1 MRKIL
6 MHSKLKIQT
15 AFIMVFVLSFILS
28 GSALAKPEH
37 GKKFK
42 DWTVA
47 CEKLPTSGKEICNL
61 FQNVTNDKGKVV
73 MQVAVGYPPGK
84 DTPQALIT
92 LPLGVMLPSGL
103 EFKGGTAKAIR
114 VPFTV
119 CVKNGCVAGVEL
131 KPEIIK
137 GMKAGEKGSVKFAA
151 SAKQVIEV
159 PVSLKGFTAGFKSLK

>member
-1 MRKIL
+1 
-6 MHSKLKIQT
+6 MHSKLKIYT
-15 AFIMVFVLSFILS
+15 AFIMVFMLSVIFS
-28 GSALAKPEH
+28 SSAMAKPEH
-37 GKKFK
+37 GKKYK

-84 DTPQALIT
+84 TTPQALVT
-92 LPLGVMLPSGL
+92 LPLGIMLQPGL
-103 EFKGGTAKAIR
+103 EFKGGTAKPVR
-114 VPFTV
+114 VPFSV
-119 CVKNGCVAGVEL
+119 CVKNGCVAGIEL
-131 KPEIIK
+131 KPEIVK

-159 PVSLKGFTAGFKSLK
+159 PISLKGFTAGFKSLK